1 MRYFR
6 KLTFG
11 VALTFAAG
19 ALPNVGLG
27 GEILPPG
34 ASPTTTAAY
43 LSAHGG
49 LQTHAL
55 FGGAALKTYAIG
67 FPSSG
72 TAGIETSYGPPGYV
86 GSQDITFTASTK
98 AVNDQT
104 ISWGTTNGNV
114 NPLQIPA
121 LALVGG
127 GFLLDGSG
135 KAAQFALA
143 PWLPQGLARMPAGLE
158 LRAGASPTGAQAL
171 DVRDRRVWSLWAQQ
185 RLQETQTYLDEMSK
199 DPSRRDAFAKLSE
212 LANQYVVFIGFSER
226 GDVRKMMGSLRR
238 VSDIS
243 QQAKGTL
250 CLKTRDFG
258 PQACL

>member
-1 MRYFR
+1 MS
-6 KLTFG
+6 
-11 VALTFAAG
+11 VAHRNIFL
-19 ALPNVGLG
+19 LL
-27 GEILPPG
+27 
-34 ASPTTTAAY
+34 
-43 LSAHGG
+43 
-49 LQTHAL
+49 
-55 FGGAALKTYAIG
+55 AI
-67 FPSSG
+67 
-72 TAGIETSYGPPGYV
+72 TLV
-86 GSQDITFTASTK
+86 FTACQSVRL
-98 AVNDQT
+98 A
-104 ISWGTTNGNV
+104 
-114 NPLQIPA
+114 PLCEKSFPEWANQ
-121 LALVGG
+121 LE
-127 GFLLDGSG
+127 
-135 KAAQFALA
+135 AAQFALA